1 MRQLVC
7 FMEKIRVRTTT
18 KEYYHFKFLASL
30 QRVEMPSLE
39 SILGVASEDE
49 TEFSEAENTAM
60 EAHALKL
67 FEEKQRAASVR
78 RSINQ
83 NQRGR

>member
-1 MRQLVC
+1 
-7 FMEKIRVRTTT
+7 
-18 KEYYHFKFLASL
+18 
-30 QRVEMPSLE
+30 MPSLE